1 MKYALALVAIFCS
14 SLAKA
19 GDCKGH
25 IFYLNLIGND
35 SEITADFDFYYK
47 EMKSYLNKL
56 DVSSSMHK
64 SIPPRAPTCFIN
76 EYVISDFSAEVG
88 YLIVTSDGR
97 KKTYSGVMTD
107 VDLMLVVSDFIK

>member
-1 MKYALALVAIFCS
+1 MKYALAFIAIFCS

-25 IFYLNLIGND
+25 IFYLNLFENEP
-35 SEITADFDFYYK
+35 EITADFDFYYM
-47 EMKSYLNKL
+47 EMKDYLKKM

-64 SIPPRAPTCFIN
+64 SIPPQAPTCFSN
-76 EYVISDFSAEVG
+76 EYVISDFSAEAG

-97 KKTYSGVMTD
+97 TKTYSGVMTD
-107 VDLMLVVSDFIK
+107 VDLMLVIRDFFK